1 MKFIIGIITTI
12 CALIVFWH
20 IAWFC
25 VVNLAEHMA
34 RLHRLPL
41 ESTYLLAQVIV
52 FGIIGVLGLC
62 ALAYLGRS
70 KG

>member
-12 CALIVFWH
+12 CIVIVFWH

-25 VVNLAEHMA
+25 VVNLAEHTA

-52 FGIIGVLGLC
+52 FGVIGVLGLC
-62 ALAYLGRS
+62 VLAYLGGS

>member
-34 RLHRLPL
+34 RLHRLPP
-41 ESTYLLAQVIV
+41 ESTYLLAQVVV
-52 FGIIGVLGLC
+52 FGVICVLGLC
-62 ALAYLGRS
+62 ALAYLGRP
-70 KG
+70 K

>member
-12 CALIVFWH
+12 CIVIVFWH

-25 VVNLAEHMA
+25 VVNLAERMA
-34 RLHRLPL
+34 MLHRLPL

-62 ALAYLGRS
+62 VLAYLGGS

>member
-12 CALIVFWH
+12 CIVIVFWH

-25 VVNLAEHMA
+25 VVNLAERMA
-34 RLHRLPL
+34 MLHRLPL
-41 ESTYLLAQVIV
+41 ESTYLLAQVVV
-52 FGIIGVLGLC
+52 FGVIGVLGLC